1 MSAGCYIESVEHE
14 HPDAGG
20 KRFPLPR
27 RMVALEN
34 GKFVLRQRNPPEPS
48 RLLLPP
54 GVRRTILLASLLF
67 ACTQLVNRT
76 DLLESRSVSTDDLL
90 LLKVAEEANVKPAV
104 ADIGGS
110 SGVPVK
116 ESRQPDKEEDASIDD
131 VSAKG
136 NGNSTIDSDEYPP
149 NDSEVTPK
157 DDGDDGTN

>member
-1 MSAGCYIESVEHE
+1 MRVLNTNTRNSAG
-14 HPDAGG
+14 AGG

-48 RLLLPP
+48 RLLLRP
-54 GVRRTILLASLLF
+54 GVRRTILLASLL

-136 NGNSTIDSDEYPP
+136 NGNSTIDSDEYLP